1 MANQAPSVM
10 IFSGSVV
17 QTKGLALS
25 LVFAKEALDSGLELD
40 ERSVA
45 VARGWALEPMFPTAQ
60 NRHHLTRKLAG
71 CPGVGF

>member
-1 MANQAPSVM
+1 M

-17 QTKGLALS
+17 QTKGLGLS

-45 VARGWALEPMFPTAQ
+45 VARG
-60 NRHHLTRKLAG
+60 
-71 CPGVGF
+71 